1 MAALFNDILASD
13 QTLFKDESVLD
24 FDFIPPAVTNRD
36 EEIKYLVNS
45 IKPLFADRKPANVF
59 ITGPP
64 GIGKTLTTRFVCNDL
79 KETSDEVVPCYINN
93 WKCSTY
99 HSVFVELS
107 KFFGVPYPR
116 KGVSTDEIIRG
127 ITKKIEKKKGIVIV
141 FDEIDKARTMD
152 FIYPLIEGFGRK
164 ICLIFISNY
173 PDFLKKMDS
182 RLVSR
187 LNVENLNF
195 KEYTIDEVTQILRE
209 RVDYAFYPNVVQE
222 GALGKIA
229 EYSHKNKDL
238 RLGISL
244 LLKSGRAA
252 EDDANMKVL
261 TKHVESAMNTVKK
274 SLFEDKVSELEE
286 HEQAILDLIKKN
298 NGCITGELYEL
309 FVKENDNVSIRT
321 FRKYLN
327 RLETLEFIRT
337 EDTGTGFRGKSRR
350 LYLR

>member
-1 MAALFNDILASD
+1 MGLFNDMLSND
-13 QTLFKDESVLD
+13 QTLFKDETVLD
-24 FDFIPPAVTNRD
+24 FDYIPPAVANRD
-36 EEIKYLVNS
+36 EEIRFIVNS
-45 IKPLFADRKPANVF
+45 IKPLFLEKRPSNIF
-59 ITGPP
+59 ITGAP
-64 GIGKTLTTRFVCNDL
+64 GIGKTLTARFVCSDL
-79 KETSDEVVPCYINN
+79 KETSEEVVPCYINN

-127 ITKKIEKKKGIVIV
+127 ITKKIDNKKGIVIV

-152 FIYPLIEGFGRK
+152 FVYPLIEGFGRK
-164 ICLIFISNY
+164 ICLVFISNY
-173 PDFLKKMDS
+173 SDFIKKMDS

-187 LNVENLNF
+187 LNLENLDF
-195 KEYTIDEVTQILRE
+195 KEYTQTQVHNILNE
-209 RVDYAFYPNVVQE
+209 RVKFAFYQNVFTPE
-222 GALGKIA
+222 ALNKITD
-229 EYSHKNKDL
+229 YSFKNNDL

-252 EDDANMKVL
+252 ENDASKKVL
-261 TKHVESAMNTVKK
+261 ITHVESALSNIKK
-274 SLFEDKVSELEE
+274 TIFEESASKLQE

-298 NGCITGELYEL
+298 DGCITGELYQEFL
-309 FVKENDNVSIRT
+309 KEHDDVSIRT

-327 RLETLEFIRT
+327 RLETLEFIKT